1 MRRSTVLRL
10 PLELAF
16 PAKAFGYSMKSTPS
30 PLPSMPFGRK
40 TFCRVTFC
48 RLVNQSTV
56 ELTIAVSTK
65 MSVDEMTCGLH
76 YKEWDH

>member
-1 MRRSTVLRL
+1 MRRSIVLRL

-16 PAKAFGYSMKSTPS
+16 LARAFGYSTKSTLS

-40 TFCRVTFC
+40 TFCRETFC

-56 ELTIAVSTK
+56 ESTIVVLTK